1 MRLAWVA
8 FLAQPAP
15 CGGDARGARPDLL
28 AAHRGRG
35 CHRVLGAVA
44 RRSAPGRFR
53 RGQLANRGGA
63 PHPVPLYAHPYPNLC
78 SHFWSVTRVSTQ
90 GLLFFGRGSG
100 RIASP
105 AQRER
110 PTTEGR
116 RVRASAH
123 VAQAPCS
130 KPCLPSPADADV
142 GDLSRCRGRG
152 DAAPGP
158 SRVLSSLR
166 VGVHFLHSYGCSRC
180 GVGGLSRNLGNDEP
194 LDAGARGPSPRPAA
208 GIFASPRRRGERPT
222 RGARRVRGSSPRPAA
237 RGEADARSAAGE
249 GPRNFLAPLA
259 ETKSWTWHWRAD
271 VICGGLATEAERL
284 LWRLLRGRQFAGV
297 KFRRQHPVGPYIL
310 DFYSAERRLAVE
322 LDGGQH
328 FTAEGQAY
336 DGSRSDFWRRAE
348 CGSSGSRTGRS
359 SRRPRGCWR

>member
-28 AAHRGRG
+28 AAHRGCGR
-35 CHRVLGAVA
+35 HRVFGAFA

-53 RGQLANRGGA
+53 RGQLADRGT

-90 GLLFFGRGSG
+90 ALLFFGRGSG

-110 PTTEGR
+110 TTTEGR

-123 VAQAPCS
+123 GTKAPCS

-194 LDAGARGPSPRPAA
+194 ADAGARGPSPRPAA
-208 GIFASPRRRGERPT
+208 GIFASPR
-222 RGARRVRGSSPRPAA
+222 
-237 RGEADARSAAGE
+237 AAG
-249 GPRNFLAPLA
+249 
-259 ETKSWTWHWRAD
+259 
-271 VICGGLATEAERL
+271 
-284 LWRLLRGRQFAGV
+284 RG
-297 KFRRQHPVGPYIL
+297 
-310 DFYSAERRLAVE
+310 
-322 LDGGQH
+322 
-328 FTAEGQAY
+328 
-336 DGSRSDFWRRAE
+336 RRAE
-348 CGSSGSRTGRS
+348 
-359 SRRPRGCWR
+359 RGG